1 MSAPP
6 DDPEVLRRALAR
18 ERAARREAEH
28 LLESKA
34 RELYEARLEQ
44 ERLRADA
51 EAQAEQLRSL
61 SAAVPD
67 LLFAMRADGTIS
79 ASPQRGSMDEA
90 ELGRHATPRLAAAV
104 TRALEGGAVERI
116 EYALGPGQR
125 FEARVSRMTDAEAT
139 VLVRDVTLERR
150 AEAELRAREATA
162 VVRREGAE
170 RTLAD
175 ALAAVQAG
183 LWEFDAATGQHW
195 WSSETYALLGY
206 APGEIEPS
214 LEALRARV
222 EPDDFARLMTAP
234 EPAQRVVE
242 YRIRLPEGGVRW
254 CRDVIRIE
262 RDPEGA
268 VICRRGIIT
277 DVTGERLNQRQ
288 LARLAE
294 VANRTDNPVVI
305 TDLDVRIEWVNAAF
319 TAKTG
324 YTLDEVRGHTPGRI
338 LQGPHTDRAAVAH
351 MRAAIAARAPFDCE
365 VLNYAKSGSQYW
377 VQISSR
383 VALDDRGE
391 PLGFIAVQTDTTA
404 RRLAEQADKV
414 AARVAALLLASDSLE
429 SAADALTRSLVRELD
444 VRVAQ
449 LWRIPPG
456 TDELQYVAG
465 AAAEATGAAGEAFVQ
480 LSRGLAFR
488 VSPDAEIGTGIPG
501 AAASARTPFVQME
514 LAQAGSRRADAGL
527 AADIQTVC
535 AAPILSP
542 TGVLGVIELGGSR
555 FYPGHEQLPRLLQ
568 RVAEQ
573 VAAFMLHDNSRH
585 AFRSVF
591 ELGPDALLLLD
602 DAGTVSAANARAVT
616 LFGPVSGTRASAL
629 FNDGAA
635 LHLPGPEGSG
645 AAEMLEQRAR
655 GAAGEFWA
663 EVSVAATPTAG
674 TQAAILAIRDLTE
687 RRRIEA
693 ALTESL
699 REKDT
704 LLREVHHRVKNNL
717 QIVSSLLS
725 LQVDG
730 MIDAQARAALDD
742 TVLRV
747 RSMALVHQ
755 QLYNSTRMASIRL
768 GDYASSLCLQ
778 LQGAL
783 APRAQLRVHSEP
795 VEVEVEVDVAV
806 PCGLI
811 LNELVTNA
819 IKHGCGSDGSCQI
832 DVTVRP
838 TDAGFELVV
847 TDRGPGF
854 AADALAPAV
863 ARSLGMT
870 LVRTLARQLRAR
882 LTFGSDGGAR
892 VTVEVPRSR
901 TETTGDGRLPA

>member
-1 MSAPP
+1 MNEPP
-6 DDPEVLRRALAR
+6 DAPEVLRRALTR

-44 ERLRADA
+44 ERLRAEA

-79 ASPQRGSMDEA
+79 ASPQPGSMDQA
-90 ELGRHATPRLAAAV
+90 ELGRHATPRLVAAV
-104 TRALEGGAVERI
+104 SRALAGGAVERI
-116 EYALGPGQR
+116 EYALGPSQR
-125 FEARVSRMTDAEAT
+125 FEARVSRMTSSEAT

-170 RTLAD
+170 RTLAA

-183 LWEFDAATGQHW
+183 LWELDAVTGHQW
-195 WSSETYALLGY
+195 WSPETYALFGY
-206 APGEIEPS
+206 APGEVEPS

-222 EPDDFARLMTAP
+222 DPDDFARLMTGP
-234 EPAQRVVE
+234 ESAQRVAE
-242 YRIRLPEGGVRW
+242 YRVRLPDGGVRW
-254 CRDVIRIE
+254 CRDVIRTE
-262 RDPEGA
+262 RNPEGA
-268 VICRRGIIT
+268 VIYRRGIIT
-277 DVTGERLNQRQ
+277 DVTGERLSQRQ

-324 YTLDEVRGHTPGRI
+324 YTLDEVRGRTPGRI
-338 LQGPHTDRAAVAH
+338 LQGPHTDRATVAS
-351 MRAAIAARAPFDCE
+351 MRAALAAREPFDCE
-365 VLNYAKSGSQYW
+365 VLNYAKDGRQYW
-377 VQISSR
+377 VQIASR

-391 PLGFIAVQTDTTA
+391 PLGFIAVQTDTTT
-404 RRLAEQADKV
+404 RRLAEQAEQV

-429 SAADALTRSLVRELD
+429 SAAEALTRTLVREFD

-449 LWRIPPG
+449 LWRIPHG
-456 TDELQYVAG
+456 TDELHYVAG
-465 AAAEATGAAGEAFVQ
+465 AAAEAAGPEGEAFVK
-480 LSRGLAFR
+480 LSRELVFR
-488 VSPDAEIGTGIPG
+488 VNADAEIGAGIPG
-501 AAASARTPFVQME
+501 AAAAARTPFVQME
-514 LAQAGSRRADAGL
+514 LAQAGSRRAEVGL

-542 TGVLGVIELGGSR
+542 AGVLGVIEIGGSR
-555 FYPGHEQLPRLLQ
+555 FYPGHVQLPRLLQ

-573 VAAFMLHDNSRH
+573 VAAFMLHDNSRR

-591 ELGPDALLLLD
+591 ELSPDALLLID
-602 DAGTVSAANARAVT
+602 DMGTVSAANARAVA
-616 LFGPVSGTRASAL
+616 LFGPVAGTRASAL

-635 LHLPGPEGSG
+635 LHLPATESSG
-645 AAEMLEQRAR
+645 AAGLIERRAR
-655 GAAGEFWA
+655 GAASEFWA

-687 RRRIEA
+687 RRRVEA

-717 QIVSSLLS
+717 QIVSSLLT

-730 MIDAQARAALDD
+730 LVDVQARAALDE

-755 QLYNSTRMASIRL
+755 HLYSSTRMARIRL

-778 LQGAL
+778 LQGSI
-783 APRAQLRVHSEP
+783 APRAQLRVQGEP
-795 VEVEVEVDVAV
+795 VEVEVDVDVAV

-819 IKHGCGSDGSCQI
+819 LKHGCATDGSCQI
-832 DVTVRP
+832 DVAVRLS
-838 TDAGFELVV
+838 DAGFELVV
-847 TDRGPGF
+847 ADRGPGF
-854 AADALAPAV
+854 AADAGDPAF
-863 ARSLGMT
+863 AGSLGMT

-882 LTFGSDGGAR
+882 LTFGFDGGAR
-892 VTVEVPRSR
+892 VTVEVPRARAESA
-901 TETTGDGRLPA
+901 GDNRLPG